1 MPKLS
6 RQSVRGGWIGAASEL
21 LARLWS
27 TQAPAIDEAVALCTD
42 AIGGGGLVHLFG
54 TGHSRI
60 PVEEM
65 FPRYGSY
72 PGFHPIVE
80 LSTTFHTQVVGAN
93 GQRQAMFIERVEG
106 LAEVILSNFK
116 LAPPDVMMVFSAGGL
131 GANAIEMAIGA
142 RRRGLPVVAV
152 TSLAQSNAAVPTHS
166 SGTRLYD
173 HADVVIDLCTPAAD
187 ALVTIDG
194 LDSPVGPGSS
204 VAAVAVVNE
213 IKVQTAERLVERGQM
228 PPVLTSASVV
238 GRERSAEL
246 FDAAYAEHARR
257 AAAAL
262 ATGSTQQLVDGVG
275 SEGVLDRQHGRPD
288 DAGALTR
295 RRGDDAEVGGGQRQ

>member
-1 MPKLS
+1 VPKLS
-6 RQSVRGGWIGAASEL
+6 RQSVRGGWIDAASEL

-27 TQAPAIDEAVALCTD
+27 TQAAAIDEAVALCTD
-42 AIGGGGLVHLFG
+42 AIGSGGLVHLFG

-142 RRRGLPVVAV
+142 RRRGLPVIAV
-152 TSLAQSNAAVPTHS
+152 TSLAQSDAAVPTHS

-173 HADVVIDLCTPAAD
+173 HANVVIDLCTPAAD

-275 SEGVLDRQHGRPD
+275 SEGVLDRQHGGPD
-288 DAGALTR
+288 DAGPLTR